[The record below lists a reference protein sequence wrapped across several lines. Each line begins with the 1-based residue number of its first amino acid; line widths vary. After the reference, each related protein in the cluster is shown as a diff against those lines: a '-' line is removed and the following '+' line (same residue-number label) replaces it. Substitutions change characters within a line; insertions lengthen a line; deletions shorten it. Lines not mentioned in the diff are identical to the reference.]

1 MSSNANRKL
10 TINHKNN
17 TCFEL
22 IAFSMMDVPILVAA
36 PTELV
41 AIPAI
46 NRGAAA
52 PAVVKVKIPPAIVKL
67 PPITLALVPTERPIL
82 HLYSCKRSVVNDN
95 IL

>member
-1 MSSNANRKL
+1 MIIAQSINDHRKL
-10 TINHKNN
+10 TNGLEKN

-22 IAFSMMDVPILVAA
+22 IAFSMIDVPILVAA

-52 PAVVKVKIPPAIVKL
+52 PAVVNVKMPPAIVKL

-82 HLYSCKRSVVNDN
+82 HLYNCTR
-95 IL
+95 